1 MLTKQEVEYV
11 WGARGTVMP
20 GQIRKDQPAYVDY
33 ATALL
38 SLFRDGIGK
47 TRRDL
52 ERGVEEILETCDDC
66 SLTRIRAFNK
76 LLTDVSKFETDPNK
90 TAAKLR
96 RKVWEAAAPMH
107 PLSSSKEM
115 FGTDEA
121 AARQRVSSILERPWE
136 DIEKQFFIDVMEFN
150 TLKSFMGYPSPR
162 HLLNRYN
169 IAQAQSLLLFATSLK
184 VTATKDFK
192 LVLRYAKL
200 AKLLFSIL
208 KTGEN
213 QYEFDFFGPA
223 SVLRETTRYGGEMGR
238 FLPSLLRLEGWTM
251 RANLDLSYAKAT
263 FSLSPADQLKP
274 IDAKEED
281 FDSSIERTF
290 AQKWGSGRRGGWLLN
305 HEDEVLW
312 RGQKSFVPDFS
323 FSHEDGRKVFFE
335 IAGYWTP
342 EYESAKRETLRM
354 FGDARI
360 ILAVPAV
367 SAESYRDLGVPL
379 IVYKSGIK
387 LEPVLEALNHLD
399 STFTG

>member
-1 MLTKQEVEYV
+1 
-11 WGARGTVMP
+11 
-20 GQIRKDQPAYVDY
+20 
-33 ATALL
+33 
-38 SLFRDGIGK
+38 
-47 TRRDL
+47 
-52 ERGVEEILETCDDC
+52 
-66 SLTRIRAFNK
+66 
-76 LLTDVSKFETDPNK
+76 
-90 TAAKLR
+90 
-96 RKVWEAAAPMH
+96 
-107 PLSSSKEM
+107 
-115 FGTDEA
+115 
-121 AARQRVSSILERPWE
+121 
-136 DIEKQFFIDVMEFN
+136 
-150 TLKSFMGYPSPR
+150 
-162 HLLNRYN
+162 
-169 IAQAQSLLLFATSLK
+169 
-184 VTATKDFK
+184 
-192 LVLRYAKL
+192 
-200 AKLLFSIL
+200 
-208 KTGEN
+208 
-213 QYEFDFFGPA
+213 
-223 SVLRETTRYGGEMGR
+223 MGR

-290 AQKWGSGRRGGWLLN
+290 AQKWGPWRRGGWLLN

-323 FSHEDGRKVFFE
+323 FSHEDGRKVLFE

-354 FGDARI
+354 FSDARI

-387 LEPVLEALNHLD
+387 LEPVLEALNDLD